1 VKDKKENHSKNRMS
15 ESVANLSILC
25 SSGFLQQINPGN
37 GSSFNTSLVSP
48 KKKPI
53 VNIASSVFGLPSNG
67 HVEDEIVTD
76 IRDVTLGLTHGQSDS
91 E

>member
-1 VKDKKENHSKNRMS
+1 MS
-15 ESVANLSILC
+15 ESVTNLSILC

-37 GSSFNTSLVSP
+37 SSTFNTSLVGP
-48 KKKPI
+48 KKKAV
-53 VNIASSVFGLPSNG
+53 VNIASSLFGLPNSG
-67 HVEDEIVTD
+67 PVEDEIVAD